1 MVNNMMLNSQTQ
13 YKPNQF
19 SLVYK
24 SNAAYQKGA
33 VLVTGIIFLI
43 VLTILVLSI
52 MRSATLEER
61 MASNARNRQIA
72 LQAAE
77 AVVRDAENTLLLN
90 ATSSP
95 IDPLYIKGFTANCTN
110 GFCEKDA
117 QKWKSINW
125 DDDSTQTRTFA
136 IGSNIDIKNV
146 PSQPRY
152 YVEYIEYRI
161 VQGCPKALFRI
172 TARGVGPDSS
182 TVILQTNFRRD
193 VVAVDKRSTFVHTSC

>member
-1 MVNNMMLNSQTQ
+1 MMQNNTMLNSQKQ

-77 AVVRDAENTLLLN
+77 AVIRDAENTLLG
-90 ATSSP
+90 AVTASP
-95 IDPLYIKGFTANCTN
+95 VDPLYIEGFTADCVNA
-110 GFCEKDA
+110 FCKENA
-117 QKWKSINW
+117 QKWKNIDW
-125 DDDSTQTRTFA
+125 DDDSTETLTFA
-136 IGSNIDIKNV
+136 AGLTLKNL
-146 PSQPRY
+146 PNQPRY
-152 YVEYIEYRI
+152 YVEYISKAETPK
-161 VQGCPKALFRI
+161 CPKALYRI

-182 TVILQTNFRRD
+182 TVILQTNFRRQ
-193 VVAVDKRSTFVHTSC
+193 VDKIDSRSEYVNADC